1 MNSNHAAV
9 IHESASIAPTAVIDS
24 PYRPLLD
31 GRQVEPGRRTE
42 ISKDVYIGQ
51 FTTIGRGV
59 RIGAGT
65 LVEDY
70 VQIQAR
76 AEIGERVV
84 VAGRSW
90 IGLDVAI
97 GDDCVIN
104 KGHIGDSVRIGQHCR
119 VAGDLIHRQLD
130 PSRGWDDEGGEEPAP
145 IVDDG
150 AFVGWRA
157 LVVGGVKIGRGAY
170 VCAGALVTRDVPA
183 GWIASGKNQFTPPS
197 RWRGRLG
204 KSRFFQARFGPHDD
218 WYGRDGLLRA
228 GELG

>member
-1 MNSNHAAV
+1 LTSNGAAI

-31 GRQVEPGRRTE
+31 GRRIQVDRRTE
-42 ISKDVYIGQ
+42 IGKDVYIGQ
-51 FTTIGRGV
+51 FTAIGEGV
-59 RIGAGT
+59 RIGSGS

-70 VQIQAR
+70 VEIQAR

-84 VAGRSW
+84 VAGRAW
-90 IGLDVAI
+90 LGLDVTV
-97 GDDCVIN
+97 GDDSVI
-104 KGHIGDSVRIGQHCR
+104 KGHIGDSVRIGQNCR

-130 PSRGWDDEGGEEPAP
+130 PSRGWDDAGGEEPAP
-145 IVDDG
+145 FVDDG

-157 LVVGGVKIGRGAY
+157 VIVGGVNIGRGAY
-170 VCAGALVTRDVPA
+170 VCSGALVTRDVPP

-204 KSRFFQARFGPHDD
+204 KSPFFKTRLGQSGDRWFSGEV
-218 WYGRDGLLRA
+218 LLRA